1 MSLRNRLLL
10 AAAGIVGVSLLT
22 SGFLS
27 LVLVRSLEFDN
38 AQVDLDRQALT
49 AQREVVRA
57 ECATPPA
64 ANATACPGGRITTG
78 DTFEQ
83 RINALVPSLAD
94 RMLLITPQ
102 NAVIFDTA
110 NGAAYGL
117 QVQLLRTRRIDRAIA
132 SEGTL
137 EIGGQPYIGAGAS
150 LGTRRNPLG
159 ANRLVLV
166 RSTASINALA
176 FQKLLPLFLEAGLIA
191 LALALALALFVSR
204 ALARPL
210 SELAAAAEDVA
221 AGNYSRRVRIDGQD
235 EIGVVGRSFNR
246 MAEAVDRARRL
257 QRDFLANV
265 SHELKTPLTSLI
277 GFSQALVDGSL
288 ETPQA
293 RARAAEII
301 NEEAHRVLRMSQEL
315 LDLARV
321 ESGQMS
327 LHPISVDLR
336 ALVEQEV
343 EIVRPRATARN
354 LEIALSAPGDLRP
367 VHADVERLHQIV
379 ANLLD
384 NAVKYAAPGAPVEVA
399 VEGGVQNVEISVSN
413 QVDDHPPDPDRI
425 FDRFYRGDPSRSSA
439 ARGVGLGLAISREL
453 AAALGGRLWAE
464 LRGTKLRLR
473 LTLPS

>member
-10 AAAGIVGVSLLT
+10 AAAVIVGVSLLT

-38 AQVDLDRQALT
+38 AQVDLDRQVLT

-78 DTFEQ
+78 DIFEQ
-83 RINALVPSLAD
+83 RMNSLVPSLAD
-94 RMLLITPQ
+94 RMLLVTPQ

-110 NGAAYGL
+110 NGSAYGL
-117 QVQLLRTRRIDRAIA
+117 QVQLLRTRRIDQAIA

-137 EIGGQPYIGAGAS
+137 AIGGQPYIGAGAS
-150 LGTRRNPLG
+150 LGARRNPLG

-191 LALALALALFVSR
+191 LALALAVALFLSR

-221 AGNYSRRVRIDGQD
+221 AGNYSRRVRIDGRD
-235 EIGVVGRSFNR
+235 EIGVVGGAFNR

-288 ETPQA
+288 ETPEA
-293 RARAAEII
+293 RSRAAEII
-301 NEEAHRVLRMSQEL
+301 NEEAQRVLRMSQEL

-321 ESGQMS
+321 ESGQLL
-327 LHPISVDLR
+327 LHPIAVDLR
-336 ALVEQEV
+336 ALLEQEV
-343 EIVRPRATARN
+343 EIVRPRAAARN
-354 LEIALSAPGDLRP
+354 LEIALSAPDGLRP
-367 VHADVERLHQIV
+367 ALADVERLHRIV

-384 NAVKYAAPGAPVEVA
+384 NAVKYAAPGAPVEIA
-399 VEGGVQNVEISVSN
+399 VENGVQSVEISVSN
-413 QVDDHPPDPDRI
+413 QVDDHPPDPDRM
-425 FDRFYRGDPSRSSA
+425 FDRFYRGDPSRPSGG
-439 ARGVGLGLAISREL
+439 GVGLGLAISREL
-453 AAALGGRLWAE
+453 AVALGGRLWAE
-464 LRGTKLRLR
+464 LRGTRLRLR
-473 LTLPS
+473 LILPS